1 MSSERAPA
9 PVAVA
14 VAAPLAQ
21 ADSQAESLPQARAL
35 QVPVPVPVPDLSA
48 ATSRAIETIVQQQ
61 LSASLRR
68 EHERAEQQLSCFK
81 VALAAEMQKSVV
93 RDVADFLQ
101 NYAKNELPAVVSSRA
116 DVLFPRFVSNSSVVK
131 KHLADHMQTIDELVS
146 ARKKEL
152 TFELDVVAT
161 AAAGK
166 V

>member
-1 MSSERAPA
+1 M
-9 PVAVA
+9 
-14 VAAPLAQ
+14 
-21 ADSQAESLPQARAL
+21 
-35 QVPVPVPVPDLSA
+35 
-48 ATSRAIETIVQQQ
+48 QQQ

-161 AAAGK
+161 TAAGK

>member
-35 QVPVPVPVPDLSA
+35 QVPVPVPDLSA

>member
-35 QVPVPVPVPDLSA
+35 QVPVPVPDLSA

-161 AAAGK
+161 TAAGK

>member
-1 MSSERAPA
+1 
-9 PVAVA
+9 VAVA

-161 AAAGK
+161 TAAGK